1 VQTNMS
7 QETSLRLLHALG
19 GDLTEIGIEVAVA
32 CRKITI
38 DARTRVLPLLTLQ
51 TLRNELLGILM
62 GYLGKRRLH
71 GSLKIPLPNRLVGLL
86 RVCLLRSL
94 ES

>member
-1 VQTNMS
+1 MRSLSLELVQTNMS

-38 DARTRVLPLLTLQ
+38 DARTRVLPLLTL
-51 TLRNELLGILM
+51 
-62 GYLGKRRLH
+62 
-71 GSLKIPLPNRLVGLL
+71 
-86 RVCLLRSL
+86 
-94 ES
+94 